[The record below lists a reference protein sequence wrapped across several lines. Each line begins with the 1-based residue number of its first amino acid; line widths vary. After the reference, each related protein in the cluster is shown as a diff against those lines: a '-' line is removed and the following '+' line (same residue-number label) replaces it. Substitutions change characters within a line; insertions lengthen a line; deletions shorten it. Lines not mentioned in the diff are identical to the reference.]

1 MKGYIFPGQAS
12 QFPGM
17 GKELYQTSDIAKKIF
32 EQANTILGYR
42 ITDIMFDG
50 SDEDLKQTKVTQPS
64 VFLHSVVT
72 AFNAGENFQPDCVA
86 GHSLG
91 EFSALVAAKSLSFE
105 DGLRL
110 VQKRAFAMQRA
121 CEAIPGTMAAILGLD
136 DKIIEEVC
144 SDIKDVVVPANY
156 NTPGQLVISGTVEG
170 VTEACAQ
177 LKAKGAKRALILSVG
192 GAFHSPLMKPAEEEL
207 AQAINA
213 THFEK
218 PICSVYQNFDGKAHD
233 KTEIIK
239 ENLIKQLTAPV
250 RWTQIMQN
258 MLTHGLTEIIEVGG
272 NGKVLRGMF
281 AQLNRELLNSAL

>member
-12 QFPGM
+12 QFSGM
-17 GKELYQTSDIAKKIF
+17 GKELYATSDMAKKFF

-50 SDEDLKQTKVTQPS
+50 SEEDLKQTKVTQPS

-72 AFNAGENFQPDCVA
+72 TFNAGENFQPDCVA

-91 EFSALVAAKSLSFE
+91 EFSALVAAKSLSFV

-121 CEAIPGTMAAILGLD
+121 CEAVPGTMAAILGLD

-144 SDIKDVVVPANY
+144 AEIKEVVVPANY

-177 LKAKGAKRALILSVG
+177 LKAKGAKRALILPVG

-207 AQAINA
+207 AETIHN

-218 PICSVYQNFDGKAHD
+218 PICSIYQNFDGKPHI
-233 KTEIIK
+233 KPEIIK

-258 MLTHGLTEIIEVGG
+258 MLAHGLTEIIEVGG

-281 AQLNRELLNSAL
+281 AQINRELLNSAL

>member
-177 LKAKGAKRALILSVG
+177 LKAKGAKRTLILPVG

-218 PICSVYQNFDGKAHD
+218 PICSVYQNFDGKAHV

-258 MLTHGLTEIIEVGG
+258 MLAHGLTEIIEVGG

>member
-12 QFPGM
+12 QFSGM
-17 GKELYQTSDIAKKIF
+17 GKELYATSDPAKNLF

-42 ITDIMFDG
+42 ITDIMFGG
-50 SDEDLKQTKVTQPS
+50 SDDDLKQTKVTQPS

-72 AFNAGENFQPDCVA
+72 ALNANENFQPDFVA

-121 CEAIPGTMAAILGLD
+121 CEAVPGTMAAILGLD
-136 DKIIEEVC
+136 DKTIEEVC
-144 SDIKDVVVPANY
+144 ADIKDIVVPANY

-170 VTEACAQ
+170 VTEACAR
-177 LKAKGAKRALILSVG
+177 LKAKGAKRALILPVG

-207 AQAINA
+207 AETIHA

-218 PICSVYQNFDGKAHD
+218 PICSIYQNFDGKPHF
-233 KTEIIK
+233 KPEIIK

-258 MLTHGLTEIIEVGG
+258 MLAHGLTEIIEVGG

-281 AQLNRELLNSAL
+281 AQINRELLNSAL

>member
-32 EQANTILGYR
+32 EQANTNLGYR

-177 LKAKGAKRALILSVG
+177 LKAKGAKRTLILPVG

-218 PICSVYQNFDGKAHD
+218 PICSVYQNFDGKAHV

-258 MLTHGLTEIIEVGG
+258 MLAHGLTEIIEVGG

>member
-218 PICSVYQNFDGKAHD
+218 PICSVYQNFDGKAHV

-258 MLTHGLTEIIEVGG
+258 MLAHGLTEIIEVGG